1 MKETHAYLKML
12 QEPMV
17 LYFDYY
23 NNVPASDS
31 DKIIEHYH
39 VLSKVYLGSKHL
51 EAHQYNAMLD
61 NIQKKAVDGLSDFY
75 YEKIESPAALQ
86 AVFNDIDQQ
95 LSEISAKYRFVDIQ
109 GKPLHYSTKIVL
121 QVEEGREKCPWTDEE
136 SPFYAGLEFSDL
148 TVNKHFQVIRILNQ
162 ITENEASGID
172 AFRQVLNK
180 LNTEPP
186 KEVFHESLPGDVL
199 TKVYDRFSKYFDY
212 QSKDEFVQA
221 VNGLER
227 IKYTEMYS
235 NHLAYLFY
243 MLLKSHKVKGRS
255 HVLQKLFGV
264 KNKSREQISE
274 KPILSRIDDF
284 LESFDENF
292 DQE

>member
-1 MKETHAYLKML
+1 MKETHAYLEML
-12 QEPMV
+12 EAPMV

-39 VLSKVYLGSKHL
+39 ELSKVYLGSKHL
-51 EAHQYNAMLD
+51 EANQYFSALD
-61 NIQKKAVDGLSDFY
+61 TLQNKAVDSLSDFY
-75 YEKIESPAALQ
+75 YERIESPAALQ
-86 AVFNDIDQQ
+86 AVFNDLDQQ
-95 LSEISAKYRFVDIQ
+95 LSEITGKYHTINIEGRS
-109 GKPLHYSTKIVL
+109 LNYSTRIVL
-121 QVEEGREKCPWTDEE
+121 QVEVAKEKSPWTNEE
-136 SPFYAGLEFSDL
+136 SPFYTGLNISEL
-148 TVNKHFQVIRILNQ
+148 TVNKHFQVLRIINQ
-162 ITENEASGID
+162 ITEKEVSGIE

-180 LNTEPP
+180 FDTESP
-186 KEVFHESLPGDVL
+186 KEVFHESLPGAVL
-199 TKVYDRFSKYFDY
+199 TQVYETFAEYFDY
-212 QSKDEFVQA
+212 QSEAEFVQA
-221 VNGLER
+221 VKNLER

-292 DQE
+292 DLE

>member
-1 MKETHAYLKML
+1 MKETHAYLKIL

-23 NNVPASDS
+23 HNVPASDS
-31 DKIIEHYH
+31 DKIIPHYH
-39 VLSKVYLGSKHL
+39 VLSRVQLGSKGLQMHEYFRLL
-51 EAHQYNAMLD
+51 ESNHSQ
-61 NIQKKAVDGLSDFY
+61 AVDALSDFY

-95 LSEISAKYRFVDIQ
+95 LSEISAKYRFTNIQ
-109 GKPLHYSTKIVL
+109 GKPLHYSTRIVL
-121 QVEEGREKCPWTDEE
+121 QVEEGREKCPWTNEE
-136 SPFYAGLEFSDL
+136 SPFYAGLDFSDL
-148 TVNKHFQVIRILNQ
+148 TVNKHFQILRIINQ
-162 ITENEASGID
+162 ITEREVSDIE

-180 LNTEPP
+180 FDTESP
-186 KEVFHESLPGDVL
+186 KEVFHESLPGAVL
-199 TKVYDRFSKYFDY
+199 TQVYETFAEYFDY
-212 QSKDEFVQA
+212 QSEAEFVQA
-221 VNGLER
+221 VKNLER